1 MKYGISHRLV
11 DTGGKKMDKYSKV
24 FEPLQVGKLRIK
36 NRIEVSPAEPFLA
49 TRDGLVTDEFI
60 KFTAAFAKG
69 GAGIVTVGD
78 SPVTASYAE
87 NNKYV
92 INLSDPYVVHGL
104 VKLTDEI
111 HRYGAIASI
120 ELNLREE
127 FHLESLLK
135 EELYEIMDAFAV
147 AAERCK
153 KGGFDMVM
161 IHCGHGHV
169 LANFFSPQ
177 FNTRR
182 DEYGCDTLENRC
194 RFVSELLKRVR
205 ERIGD
210 MPIEIRMS
218 GDELTE
224 GGVGIDDAVKIA
236 KYLEPQVDMIH
247 VSAGN
252 LYNLDTIPYQIQST
266 YVPMMTNVRF
276 AERFKKELNV
286 PIVTVGSFTMETAE
300 AAIEEGKADMVA
312 MIRPFI
318 ADPKQVVKAREGK
331 TEEIRPCIRCC
342 ICTGDDP
349 HGCPKPIRCTVN
361 AVAGRNMEFD
371 RIPAAETA
379 KKVLIVGGG
388 CAGLEAAM
396 RLSERG
402 HRPIILEKADRL
414 GGNLIP
420 AGDNALKFNVK
431 TYREW
436 AIRMVNQNPNIEVHL
451 NTKATAEIVG
461 LFNPDALILALGS
474 RPFIP
479 EIPGIDGKNVV
490 LAEDVDTGKVSCG
503 KHVVVAGA
511 GLTGTETAVVL
522 ARSGHEV
529 TQIDMLTLEEIDR
542 KGNTSA
548 INTSFLRKMAV
559 EAGVKTIEKVKLDK
573 ICEGQ
578 VICRNESGENVVL
591 ECDTVVLSLGL
602 RSCKDEADELKNLV
616 EETYIVGDCNK
627 VGNITSAVREAFFA
641 AMAI

>member
-1 MKYGISHRLV
+1 MNR
-11 DTGGKKMDKYSKV
+11 YSKV
-24 FEPLQVGKLRIK
+24 FEPLQVGGLRIK

-60 KFTAAFAKG
+60 KFTADFAKG

-87 NNKYV
+87 HNKYV

-104 VKLTDEI
+104 VRLTEEI
-111 HRYGAIASI
+111 HRYGAVASI

-127 FHLESLLK
+127 YCLEALSK
-135 EELYEIMDAFAV
+135 EELYEIMDNFAV
-147 AAERCK
+147 SAERCK

-177 FNTRR
+177 FNTRK

-205 ERIGD
+205 NRIGD

-224 GGVGIDDAVKIA
+224 GGVGVEDAVRIA
-236 KYLEPQVDMIH
+236 QYLEPQVDMVH

-252 LYNLDTIPYQIQST
+252 LYNLDTIPYQIQSA

-276 AERFKKELNV
+276 AERFKKVLKIPV
-286 PIVTVGSFTMETAE
+286 VTVGSFTMETAE
-300 AAIEEGKADMVA
+300 EAIEAGKADMVA

-318 ADPKQVVKAREGK
+318 ADPRQVVKAWNGK
-331 TEEIRPCIRCC
+331 SAEIRPCIRCC

-361 AVAGRNMEFD
+361 AVAGRNMEFEK
-371 RIPAAETA
+371 IPSAEFP
-379 KKVLIVGGG
+379 KRVLIAGGG
-388 CAGLEAAM
+388 CAGMEAAM

-402 HRPIILEKADRL
+402 HKPVIMEKSDHL

-420 AGDNALKFNVK
+420 AGDNALKFNIRS
-431 TYREW
+431 YREW
-436 AIRMVNQNPNIEVHL
+436 AIHMVTQDPNIEIHL
-451 NTKATAEIVG
+451 NAEVTQEVVK
-461 LFNPDALILALGS
+461 LLRPDAMILALGS
-474 RPFIP
+474 DPVIP
-479 EIPGIDGKNVV
+479 VIPGIDNKNVV
-490 LAEDVDTGKVSCG
+490 LAEDVDTGKAVCG
-503 KHVVVAGA
+503 KCVVVAGA
-511 GLTGTETAVVL
+511 GMTGTETAVVL
-522 ARSGHEV
+522 ARQGHEV

-542 KGNTSA
+542 RGGLSA
-548 INTSFLRKMAV
+548 INTSLLRKMAV
-559 EAGVKTIEKVKLDK
+559 QEGIK
-573 ICEGQ
+573 IMERLRLTEIMEGQ
-578 VICRNESGENVVL
+578 VVCQNEVGETIRL
-591 ECDTVVLSLGL
+591 KYDTVVLSLGF
-602 RSCKDEADELKNLV
+602 RPRTKEADKLKDLIK
-616 EETYIVGDCNK
+616 ETYIVGDCRK

-641 AMAI
+641 AMDI